1 MASQLQTPSHGF
13 GGASS
18 IFDTSRGSDNTKAF
32 SGVLQP
38 TYAVAAPAATN
49 PPTTWYRYWNEQYNR
64 YFFWQE
70 NNSISTWDLPPEGD
84 IVVDYT
90 TKEVVSGP
98 GSSSG
103 DGADSA
109 VQQQQR
115 QDSGHSSTYSPPDD
129 SISQT
134 VLGEYDQSVSSS
146 AAAGLFGPV
155 TGGPA
160 AAATVDFDLLAR
172 GGRTADVSSRV
183 FDESPA
189 DLSWLHKG
197 MPGGGSISGFNHEP
211 AQQQQ
216 QQQQH
221 SVVPAPSSFSLADGD
236 NLFPSLSASMRSA
249 LDEVAGPQ
257 ANVVT
262 NDYGLTETYPHH
274 HQSVASQRPR
284 PMRMMSHQQHHQRHQ
299 QQQQQPT
306 NILDKK
312 VQEEH
317 DRLIAERM
325 QAELD
330 REYEERLTEAP
341 LPCEAAQ
348 HKQSKKEKKMGKM
361 PKGSKPLKTGSA
373 SVWGS
378 SPSPSPPKG
387 GEEPLDGGHASNA
400 EDELAHEMA
409 AHGIVLKKAKMKS
422 QKAGRQQQQHPK
434 AIPIGRK

>member
-1 MASQLQTPSHGF
+1 MVSQLQTPSHGF

-18 IFDTSRGSDNTKAF
+18 IFDTSPGSDNTKAF

-38 TYAVAAPAATN
+38 TYPVAAQTAATN

-98 GSSSG
+98 GSSSSG

-115 QDSGHSSTYSPPDD
+115 QDSGHSNTYPPPDD

-146 AAAGLFGPV
+146 AAAGLFGPA

-172 GGRTADVSSRV
+172 GGRPADVSSRV
-183 FDESPA
+183 FEESSPA

-197 MPGGGSISGFNHEP
+197 MPGGGSISGFNPEP

-216 QQQQH
+216 QQQH
-221 SVVPAPSSFSLADGD
+221 SGVPAPSSFSPADGD

-257 ANVVT
+257 GVVT
-262 NDYGLTETYPHH
+262 NDYGITETYP
-274 HQSVASQRPR
+274 VRGGWRPV
-284 PMRMMSHQQHHQRHQ
+284 S
-299 QQQQQPT
+299 
-306 NILDKK
+306 
-312 VQEEH
+312 
-317 DRLIAERM
+317 
-325 QAELD
+325 
-330 REYEERLTEAP
+330 
-341 LPCEAAQ
+341 
-348 HKQSKKEKKMGKM
+348 
-361 PKGSKPLKTGSA
+361 
-373 SVWGS
+373 
-378 SPSPSPPKG
+378 
-387 GEEPLDGGHASNA
+387 
-400 EDELAHEMA
+400 
-409 AHGIVLKKAKMKS
+409 
-422 QKAGRQQQQHPK
+422 
-434 AIPIGRK
+434 IGTRVP